1 MHDVFPG
8 FRSELP
14 LRTCGAGAG
23 ARAAKSARATK
34 ITTIKT
40 T

>member
-1 MHDVFPG
+1 MHDVFAG

-14 LRTCGAGAG
+14 LRACGAAAG
-23 ARAAKSARATK
+23 TRAAKSARATK